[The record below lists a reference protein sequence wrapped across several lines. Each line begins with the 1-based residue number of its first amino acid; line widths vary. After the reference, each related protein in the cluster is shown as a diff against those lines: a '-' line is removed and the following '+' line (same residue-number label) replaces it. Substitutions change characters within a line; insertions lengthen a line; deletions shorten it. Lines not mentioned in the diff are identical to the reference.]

1 MGDLNPELAN
11 IEISQTAVADNLN
24 DKLYRFGQNEW
35 TRLFICQHPNVVPM
49 YGFAYTDKGN
59 LFILIALAECDFKS
73 YYKGIIKENPPPAI
87 PEDRQE
93 WIKEYRPEYQC

>member
-1 MGDLNPELAN
+1 VGDLNPELAN
-11 IEISQTAVADNLN
+11 IEISQTAVADDLN

-73 YYKGIIKENPPPAI
+73 YYEGIIEENPPPALSAKV
-87 PEDRQE
+87 QK
-93 WIKEYRPEYQC
+93 WIKKTNPDA